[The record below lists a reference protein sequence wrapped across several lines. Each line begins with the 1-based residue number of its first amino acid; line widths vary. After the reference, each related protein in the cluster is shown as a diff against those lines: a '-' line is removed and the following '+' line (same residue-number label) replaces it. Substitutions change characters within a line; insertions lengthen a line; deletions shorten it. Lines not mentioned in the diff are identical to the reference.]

1 MMSKSKVPEKRAS
14 ATQLLYRPVFVL
26 KVNDAMGKYKAEYNE
41 WYEALTVEEQKVEK
55 ERTSTKSVKKSPA
68 PILTA
73 TNSII
78 QAVGGQQGPP
88 TPSPVLSQ
96 PVYTTG
102 LAPPT
107 LQPNMQMPAIT
118 VPYPNLTPTGQAGQP
133 MLVKVEVVG
142 AAGSQTSHA
151 QLLQPTMSYSVS
163 QPSYHPVQPT
173 FSAQPGYTVAVSAP
187 AQPTLLPAPVPMP
200 SHPSPEL
207 PSPT

>member
-118 VPYPNLTPTGQAGQP
+118 VNKQYFDIN
-133 MLVKVEVVG
+133 
-142 AAGSQTSHA
+142 SC
-151 QLLQPTMSYSVS
+151 
-163 QPSYHPVQPT
+163 
-173 FSAQPGYTVAVSAP
+173 
-187 AQPTLLPAPVPMP
+187 PTLHTSSFVVNVKIY
-200 SHPSPEL
+200 
-207 PSPT
+207 

>member
-1 MMSKSKVPEKRAS
+1 
-14 ATQLLYRPVFVL
+14 
-26 KVNDAMGKYKAEYNE
+26 MGKYKAEYNE

-55 ERTSTKSVKKSPA
+55 ERTSTKSVKKSQA

-102 LAPPT
+102 LAQPT

-118 VPYPNLTPTGQAGQP
+118 V
-133 MLVKVEVVG
+133 K
-142 AAGSQTSHA
+142 H
-151 QLLQPTMSYSVS
+151 
-163 QPSYHPVQPT
+163 
-173 FSAQPGYTVAVSAP
+173 TVF
-187 AQPTLLPAPVPMP
+187 
-200 SHPSPEL
+200 
-207 PSPT
+207 